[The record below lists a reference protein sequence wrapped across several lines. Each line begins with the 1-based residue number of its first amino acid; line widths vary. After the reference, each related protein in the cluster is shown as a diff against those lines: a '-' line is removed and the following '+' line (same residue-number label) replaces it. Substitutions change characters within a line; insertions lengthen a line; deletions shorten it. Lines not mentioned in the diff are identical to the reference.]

1 MSSIYS
7 LIAFLNKLL
16 DLAYFIANHK
26 KKQDLKKVERA
37 IDENIEKFATSNVNS
52 DALRVYTPDGKP
64 PTLAD
69 LQRNAKPE

>member
-7 LIAFLNKLL
+7 LIAFLDKLL
-16 DLAYFIANHK
+16 DLVYLAIDHK
-26 KKQDLKKVERA
+26 KKQDLKKVEKA

-52 DALRVYTPDGKP
+52 DALRVYTPNGKP